1 MLRNGRAGLRRLA
14 VVTAAGL
21 VATMAAAFG
30 GVSTATAADG
40 DPVIFRV
47 GMLQDVDSLNPYK
60 GITAAAYEMWAL
72 TYDSLT
78 KYGAADFAP
87 EPNLAESWETSDDG
101 LTWTYNLVQNAS
113 FSDGTPLTSEDVVY
127 SFERVMNGKIEKT
140 NWGSYVKQIESVTA
154 TDEFT
159 VVFNLK
165 KVTPLMERLS
175 VPIVPKHL
183 WEQVDEN
190 EVRKYPNEPDSTPP
204 GSIGSGPFILTEARE
219 GEFYTFETNP
229 NYWGEAPKIDG
240 VEFDVFRN
248 ADAMVQ
254 ALESGQIDFAD
265 DLEASVFAALEGE
278 PNIEARSSVYYGF
291 NYLTFNAGA
300 QLVDGTPIGTGHPSL
315 KDPQVRLAIHYA
327 VDKEALVSR
336 TLDGRGSPGTSIIPP
351 LYPEHYDPEDPV
363 TYDVDM
369 ANQILD
375 DAGYAKGADG
385 IRTMPDGTNPLVYQL
400 YARQNSETSQTT
412 IKFLQ
417 GWLKDI
423 GIDSTA
429 DTVSENRLYEIAGE
443 GTFDMYEWGW
453 IVEPD
458 PDYQV
463 STFTCGQMSYEWK
476 DGTIYAGL
484 NDAFYCNDEYDRLYA
499 EQSTEID
506 RDKRTA
512 IVMEMQKMAYDANAY
527 IVTEYYDYLQAYRT
541 DRFTGF
547 VPQPDPDGAILFQ
560 YGIYSY
566 LNIEP
571 VTADGGSTGTD
582 SGGSNAGLILGGA
595 IAAAALIGIVAW
607 FATRGRRSSDADVE

>member
-14 VVTAAGL
+14 VVATAGL
-21 VATMAAAFG
+21 VVATAAAFG
-30 GVSTATAADG
+30 GASTATAADG

-78 KYGAADFAP
+78 KYGAENFAP
-87 EPNLAESWETSDDG
+87 EPNLAESWDTSDDG
-101 LTWTYNLVQNAS
+101 LTWTYNLVQNAT

-127 SFERVMNGKIEKT
+127 SFERVMNGKVEKT
-140 NWGSYVKQIESVTA
+140 NWGSYVKQIDTVEA

-219 GEFYTFETNP
+219 GQFYTFKTNP

-240 VEFDVFRN
+240 VEFQFFRN

-265 DLEASVFAALEGE
+265 DLDANVFAALEGQ

-327 VDKEALVSR
+327 VDKEALVNR
-336 TLDGRGSPGTSIIPP
+336 TLDGRGSVGTSIIPP
-351 LYPEHYDPEDPV
+351 LYPEHYEPENPV
-363 TYDVDM
+363 TYDVAK

-375 DAGYAKGADG
+375 DAGYAKGPDG
-385 IRTMPDGTNPLVYQL
+385 IRTMPDGSNPLVYQL

-423 GIDSTA
+423 GIDSKA

-463 STFTCGQMSYEWK
+463 STFTCDQMSYEWK

-484 NDAFYCNDEYDRLYA
+484 NDAFYCNADYDKLYA

-512 IVMEMQKMAYDANAY
+512 IVMEMEKMAYDANAY
-527 IVTEYYDYLQAYRT
+527 IVTEYYDYLQAYRS

-571 VTADGGSTGTD
+571 VTADSGTGA
-582 SGGSNAGLILGGA
+582 SSEGSNAGLIVGGA

-607 FATRGRRSSDADVE
+607 FATRGRRSTDADVE